1 MQLRQ
6 CQVRQAAA
14 ADQRRRVLQH
24 REAERDAR
32 LAKARAARQ
41 VYLTARREAAEVI
54 TQLFAAAL
62 VSALSMVGCMQ
73 YVALS
78 SLNVAST
85 VQAHASIHVLLNQ
98 FAPYCMSTYVESIEV
113 AQYAKLLYTVA
124 ATGESNGNKAA
135 ACRSSATAAA

>member
-14 ADQRRRVLQH
+14 ADARRRVLQQ

-54 TQLFAAAL
+54 ALLFAAA
-62 VSALSMVGCMQ
+62 
-73 YVALS
+73 
-78 SLNVAST
+78 
-85 VQAHASIHVLLNQ
+85 
-98 FAPYCMSTYVESIEV
+98 
-113 AQYAKLLYTVA
+113 
-124 ATGESNGNKAA
+124 AA
-135 ACRSSATAAA
+135 AAAVVCVFSIALACSMCRRRCSMLC